1 MRSQLGLLSIVF
13 AAVLLLASAM
23 GCDLFRETPTPTP
36 TPHPDIPTKV
46 LAARDA
52 ALTFLRERYPDA
64 APATGIPWIGQNT
77 TPPDTPG
84 VSSYIFTGG
93 NWLMT
98 IWVPLIAQ
106 PSPIYEMEL
115 DNQDTG
121 FSWTGRL
128 SAAYV
133 ILESNLDVNVNV
145 LVVRDLVL
153 DYYRDNYPA
162 DAPAAGLAWI
172 GERTTPEGAV
182 GHEWCQFVADG
193 WVMEVDYE
201 LDRPDQVSYN
211 VELRNPD
218 VDLLWRCQVNAQ
230 GEILETREVS
240 R

>member
-1 MRSQLGLLSIVF
+1 MRSQRGILSIVL
-13 AAVLLLASAM
+13 AMALLLASVL
-23 GCDLFRETPTPTP
+23 GCDLFNETPTPTS
-36 TPHPDIPTKV
+36 TPSPDIPTEV

-64 APATGIPWIGQNT
+64 APAAGIHWVGQDT
-77 TPPDTPG
+77 TPPDASG
-84 VSSYIFTGG
+84 VSSFEFTSG

-106 PSPIYEMEL
+106 DNSLYEMEL

-128 SAAYV
+128 NTAYV
-133 ILESNLDVNVNV
+133 ILESNLDVNVDV

-162 DAPAAGLAWI
+162 SAPATDLAWI

-182 GHEWCQFVADG
+182 GHEWCRFVANG
-193 WVMEVDYE
+193 WSMVVDYE
-201 LDRPDQVSYN
+201 VDRPDQVSYN
-211 VELRNPD
+211 VELRNSD

-230 GEILETREVS
+230 GEILEIR
-240 R
+240 